1 MEEELNYATVVFK
14 NGGSP
19 QKVKAAGGTVAAG
32 GAAAGGAAA
41 AHSRHFVL
49 LLVCLGILCVLL
61 IACIGVI
68 IYIFGVM
75 KAQEAVAEN
84 VIHLEKENVIHLEKE
99 NHRLMMEKEILA
111 NEKEILAN
119 KTDLLTRDR
128 DDLNRT
134 LRVIMTFQNFQ
145 VNTFCP
151 DKKCQPC
158 RESWIPFQ
166 DHCYLFYEQPPR
178 WKTWT
183 QARTI
188 CQKYVSDLLVVD
200 SLQEQEFINKHTKY
214 YYTSDHAYWMGLL
227 KNEDNMWIWID
238 GRNETLGFWIQERVK
253 NSGAYAMTFPGHNA
267 TASWGPSWHGFQL
280 KFICEHEALIRT
292 PVKTGTKLLHILLLL
307 VTAAFGIICVVLV
320 SVAIVLRNESVRLS
334 LLSTA
339 L

>member
-19 QKVKAAGGTVAAG
+19 QK
-32 GAAAGGAAA
+32 AA

-84 VIHLEKENVIHLEKE
+84 VIHLEKEN
-99 NHRLMMEKEILA
+99 HRLMMEKEILA
-111 NEKEILAN
+111 NKTEEIHQL
-119 KTDLLTRDR
+119 R

-134 LRVIMTFQNFQ
+134 LGVIMTFQNFP

-166 DHCYLFYEQPPR
+166 DHCYLFYEQPAR

-188 CQKYVSDLLVVD
+188 CQNKVADLLVVD
-200 SLQEQEFINKHTKY
+200 SLQEQEFINKHTKFY
-214 YYTSDHAYWMGLL
+214 HDLHHAYWMGLH
-227 KNEDNMWIWID
+227 KNEDKKWIWID
-238 GRNETLGFWIQERVK
+238 GRNETLGYWIQERV
-253 NSGAYAMTFPGHNA
+253 GYDGGYAMTFPGYDV
-267 TASWGPSWHGFQL
+267 TASWGPARHYMRN

-292 PVKTGTKLLHILLLL
+292 PV
-307 VTAAFGIICVVLV
+307 
-320 SVAIVLRNESVRLS
+320 S
-334 LLSTA
+334 
-339 L
+339 